1 MKKIFKALPAALII
15 ASAITAHAYNVVNL
29 PESMTLSDAMEVFNA
44 SEITRITVSDIFD
57 GRYATLS
64 QSEINTFFDTVKD
77 LKVYRTVNPTPFR
90 GISVNIYTADG
101 SKSYLLNSGI
111 EIGAYGSE
119 NYICYKLSET
129 DTEKLL
135 YLDDRYWDET
145 DKAGGEYIHR
155 TVERDFLKLPDAQWS
170 RNFVIEAAKKNLVP
184 YEFTKSYGDNITRE
198 QFCKLIGNFIAV
210 SDNYSTLEEYMSD
223 SGGAYLRNYFEDCA
237 GADNSINIL
246 YALGIVNGK
255 DETHFDPHGVIT
267 REEAATLLSKTAERY
282 WDLET
287 ETNLTYDD
295 RDNISEWAKFFVT
308 WVTENKVMTG
318 VNEREFDPK
327 GYYTVEQAIATI
339 VRLNN
344 LLHG

>member
-1 MKKIFKALPAALII
+1 MRKIFKALPAALII
-15 ASAITAHAYNVVNL
+15 ASTVTANAYNVVNL

-57 GRYATLS
+57 GRYTTLN
-64 QSEINTFFDTVKD
+64 QTEINQFFNTAKD

-111 EIGAYGSE
+111 QIGTYGEE

-135 YLDDRYWDET
+135 YLDDRYWDES

-155 TVERDFLKLPDAQWS
+155 VTSKDFLKLPEAQWS
-170 RNFVIEAAKKNLVP
+170 RGFVTEAAAKNLIP

-198 QFCKLIGNFIAV
+198 QFCRLIGNFIAV
-210 SDNYSTLEEYMSD
+210 KNNYNSLEEYMSD
-223 SGGAYLRNYFEDCA
+223 AGGAYLRNYFEDCA

-246 YALGIVNGK
+246 YALGVVNGK
-255 DETHFDPHGVIT
+255 DETHFDPNGIIT
-267 REEAATLLSKTAERY
+267 REEAATLLSKTADLF

-287 ETNLTYDD
+287 NTGLRYDD
-295 RDNISEWAKFFVT
+295 RDYISEWAKFYVT
-308 WVTENKVMTG
+308 WVTEYKVMTG

-327 GYYTVEQAIATI
+327 GYYTIEQAVATI
-339 VRLNN
+339 VRLYN
-344 LLHG
+344 LLG